1 MPALQKPCSASF
13 GSLRTFSRLRTS
25 LLGSLCLS
33 YKRSPAIQ
41 YSSLAGDQV
50 MKSMADSIK
59 SSISEADKALYGPL
73 RPWQTRVIELEP
85 GEISTPLICRL
96 HVSDVIL
103 FEGVAL
109 HHLQKRIEYDASS
122 YCWGTGPAHDVIWCN
137 AHELKI
143 SSTLAA
149 ALRSF
154 RSSLLQP
161 PRFIW
166 VDAICI
172 NQEDPE
178 EKARQVQI
186 MLSIF
191 RKAKS
196 VLVWLDDAHDLDQK
210 GFNFLIQTERDGQ
223 KMLLPLPQRDTS
235 VQQRMMQT
243 VRTLCQ
249 RPWFRR
255 TWVRQ
260 EYCAARAVVFV
271 CNGKVIASDRFEML
285 ARKLPGAADA
295 RDDTELESAG
305 SKSRFEAA
313 FDAIWPGPAADKSNI
328 GFMFLENERGRGKS
342 KNILPVMT
350 GLDMF
355 RFVRSSLFFDATNLV
370 DKMYGLVGILGLE
383 QSLMTYSH
391 NSPETWPSCRCR

>member
-109 HHLQKRIEYDASS
+109 HHLQRRIEYDALS
-122 YCWGTGPAHDVIWCN
+122 YCWGNGPAHDVIWCN

-154 RSSLLQP
+154 RPSLLQP

-172 NQEDPE
+172 NQP
-178 EKARQVQI
+178 
-186 MLSIF
+186 
-191 RKAKS
+191 
-196 VLVWLDDAHDLDQK
+196 
-210 GFNFLIQTERDGQ
+210 
-223 KMLLPLPQRDTS
+223 
-235 VQQRMMQT
+235 
-243 VRTLCQ
+243 
-249 RPWFRR
+249 
-255 TWVRQ
+255 
-260 EYCAARAVVFV
+260 
-271 CNGKVIASDRFEML
+271 DRC
-285 ARKLPGAADA
+285 K
-295 RDDTELESAG
+295 
-305 SKSRFEAA
+305 
-313 FDAIWPGPAADKSNI
+313 
-328 GFMFLENERGRGKS
+328 
-342 KNILPVMT
+342 
-350 GLDMF
+350 
-355 RFVRSSLFFDATNLV
+355 
-370 DKMYGLVGILGLE
+370 
-383 QSLMTYSH
+383 
-391 NSPETWPSCRCR
+391 

>member
-1 MPALQKPCSASF
+1 
-13 GSLRTFSRLRTS
+13 
-25 LLGSLCLS
+25 
-33 YKRSPAIQ
+33 
-41 YSSLAGDQV
+41 
-50 MKSMADSIK
+50 
-59 SSISEADKALYGPL
+59 
-73 RPWQTRVIELEP
+73 
-85 GEISTPLICRL
+85 
-96 HVSDVIL
+96 
-103 FEGVAL
+103 
-109 HHLQKRIEYDASS
+109 
-122 YCWGTGPAHDVIWCN
+122 
-137 AHELKI
+137 
-143 SSTLAA
+143 
-149 ALRSF
+149 
-154 RSSLLQP
+154 
-161 PRFIW
+161 
-166 VDAICI
+166 
-172 NQEDPE
+172 
-178 EKARQVQI
+178 
-186 MLSIF
+186 
-191 RKAKS
+191 
-196 VLVWLDDAHDLDQK
+196 
-210 GFNFLIQTERDGQ
+210 
-223 KMLLPLPQRDTS
+223 MLLPLPQRDTS

-260 EYCAARAVVFV
+260 EYFAARAVVFV

-370 DKMYGLVGILGLE
+370 DKVYGLVGILGSGTIVDDLKPQLTRNVAELSLQINYHKSVSQVSQDFTKRIINNRGGNLSLLE
-383 QSLMTYSH
+383 MHIPDPADSH
-391 NSPETWPSCRCR
+391 LNLPS